1 MINLC
6 VYASGSGS
14 NFIELHRYSQKL
26 DSSFCLKL
34 LISNKLNCGAV
45 EYAKNNKIKYKIIKI
60 GSYSNYQIYVDS
72 MLSCLNI
79 NNINLIA
86 LAGFLR
92 KVPEEIIEKY
102 NQKILNIHPSLL
114 PKYGG
119 RGFYGMNVH
128 RAVID
133 SGEKK
138 TGITIHFVDKEYDK
152 GPIIYQEEVS
162 VLNGDNPEELSSRVL
177 KVEHRAYKMVIE
189 SLIKNNFKFQNRIIK
204 ED

>member
-1 MINLC
+1 M
-6 VYASGSGS
+6 
-14 NFIELHRYSQKL
+14 QK
-26 DSSFCLKL
+26 
-34 LISNKLNCGAV
+34 
-45 EYAKNNKIKYKIIKI
+45 KNNIKYEIIKI

-102 NQKILNIHPSLL
+102 NQRILNIHPSLL